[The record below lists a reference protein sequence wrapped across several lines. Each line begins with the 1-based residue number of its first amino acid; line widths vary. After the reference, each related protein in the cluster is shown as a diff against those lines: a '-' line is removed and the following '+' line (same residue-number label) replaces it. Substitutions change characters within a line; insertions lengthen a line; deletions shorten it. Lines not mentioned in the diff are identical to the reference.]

1 MNCHKC
7 PEVADETN
15 PGKEASLTGRTEVGR
30 GCAVSAGGS
39 FLAYCSLFL
48 GFTGPSL
55 FCCVCV
61 APLVMSWRQQGL
73 SEARN
78 SQDSVLMLKSFRETF
93 RLSF

>member
-1 MNCHKC
+1 MNNYKC

-15 PGKEASLTGRTEVGR
+15 PGKDASFTGRAEVGR
-30 GCAVSAGGS
+30 GCAVTAGDS

-61 APLVMSWRQQGL
+61 LHLVMSWRQQGL

-78 SQDSVLMLKSFRETF
+78 SQDSVLILKSFRETF